1 MMTLPIGYYFERFLN
16 WLVTHCADF
25 TRWCS
30 ANIDACVDWLS
41 NLFCA
46 PPEWVMML
54 IFAAMIYVISKRKLL
69 TAGAIA
75 GMYVIIC
82 LRLWDD
88 AMDTMALVIICTAVV
103 IVIGLPLGILMTFSG
118 ILKRVV
124 MPLLDIMQTM
134 PAYVYLV
141 PAIAFFSISNTAGVF
156 ATVIFALPPI
166 VRMTVIGIEETPPE
180 LMECSEAYGA
190 TPWERLRDLQLPMAL
205 TSIRAGL
212 NQTVML
218 ALSMVVIASLVG
230 AKGIGSVVWGAICNG
245 EKGVAFEG
253 GLAIVIIAIILDRTL
268 QAAGDKRQK

>member
-1 MMTLPIGYYFERFLN
+1 
-16 WLVTHCADF
+16 
-25 TRWCS
+25 
-30 ANIDACVDWLS
+30 
-41 NLFCA
+41 
-46 PPEWVMML
+46 MML

-230 AKGIGSVVWGAICNG
+230 AKGIGSVVWGAIYNG

-268 QAAGDKRQK
+268 QAAGGKRQK

>member
-1 MMTLPIGYYFERFLN
+1 
-16 WLVTHCADF
+16 
-25 TRWCS
+25 
-30 ANIDACVDWLS
+30 
-41 NLFCA
+41 
-46 PPEWVMML
+46 
-54 IFAAMIYVISKRKLL
+54 
-69 TAGAIA
+69 
-75 GMYVIIC
+75 
-82 LRLWDD
+82 
-88 AMDTMALVIICTAVV
+88 
-103 IVIGLPLGILMTFSG
+103 MTFSG

-190 TPWERLRDLQLPMAL
+190 TPWERLRDLQLPMARS
-205 TSIRAGL
+205 TIRAGL

-268 QAAGDKRQK
+268 QAAGGKRQR